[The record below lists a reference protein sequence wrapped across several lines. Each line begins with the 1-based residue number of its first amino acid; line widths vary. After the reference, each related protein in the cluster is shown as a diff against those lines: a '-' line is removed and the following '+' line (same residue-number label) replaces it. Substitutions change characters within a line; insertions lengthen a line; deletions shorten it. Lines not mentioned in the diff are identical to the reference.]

1 MLCLAAIAINAQP
14 IDDLENP
21 ENVQAVEEAQDD
33 QEGSDL
39 EGAESRYGGWG
50 RGYGGWGKEDFTNVE
65 VDLKLIYD
73 LRAGGYGGG
82 WGYGAGY
89 GRGKFP

>member
-14 IDDLENP
+14 IEDLENS
-21 ENVQAVEEAQDD
+21 ENVQAVEEVQDD

-50 RGYGGWGKEDFTNVE
+50 RGYGGWGEKDLKNVE
-65 VDLKLIYD
+65 INSKVNN
-73 LRAGGYGGG
+73 
-82 WGYGAGY
+82 
-89 GRGKFP
+89 